1 MHLVLCDKIWHV
13 DVDNLSGRTR
23 LREGLNSC
31 MMFVDLVSSCAKS
44 FCDRCVFAMHYAI
57 HGHVF
62 LYLYSGTL
70 LGYHAIDGNMSHLHW
85 LFQA

>member
-13 DVDNLSGRTR
+13 DVDNLSGRTQ

-44 FCDRCVFAMHYAI
+44 FCDR
-57 HGHVF
+57 
-62 LYLYSGTL
+62 
-70 LGYHAIDGNMSHLHW
+70 
-85 LFQA
+85 